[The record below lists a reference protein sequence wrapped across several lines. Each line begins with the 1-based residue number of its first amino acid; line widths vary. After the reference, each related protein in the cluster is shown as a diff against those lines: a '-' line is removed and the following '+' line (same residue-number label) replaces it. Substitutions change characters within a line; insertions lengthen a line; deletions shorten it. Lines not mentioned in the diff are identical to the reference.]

1 MSTVTDKS
9 VCVDI
14 DGVVLNLMQG
24 IHLYLEPLGY
34 NFDIDHIEAYNFKY
48 DSLGFDRKVIFDAIN
63 NVKSFELAPFYDGAV
78 EALQKLQYF
87 VKTKS
92 YTKISEIPEI
102 YDRRKNL
109 LNFLKLEGKPITS
122 VQKPVDFSADAL
134 FDDCLDVHKQW
145 IEQGSKA
152 KLFLI
157 DRPYN
162 QKTNENMG
170 SLDWSRIVRCKNFEE
185 AVDFYISSLV

>member
-78 EALQKLQYF
+78 EAVQKLQYF

-102 YDRRKNL
+102 YNRRKNL

-122 VQKPVDFSADAL
+122 AQKPVDFSADAL

-162 QKTNENMG
+162 QKTNENNG

-185 AVDFYISSLV
+185 AVDFYISSLI

>member
-1 MSTVTDKS
+1 MSTIANKS

-24 IHLYLEPLGY
+24 IHLYLKPLGY

-48 DSLGFDRKVIFDAIN
+48 NSLGFDRKIIFNALND
-63 NVKSFELAPFYDGAV
+63 VKSFELAPFYDGAV
-78 EALQKLQYF
+78 EAVQKLQRF

-109 LNFLKLEGKPITS
+109 LDFLKLEGEPITS
-122 VQKPVDFSADAL
+122 LQKPVDFSVDAL

-162 QKTNENMG
+162 QKTNANKG

>member
-78 EALQKLQYF
+78 EAVQKLQYF

-102 YDRRKNL
+102 YNRRKNL

>member
-48 DSLGFDRKVIFDAIN
+48 DSLGFDRKIIFDAIN

-78 EALQKLQYF
+78 EAVQKLQYF

-102 YDRRKNL
+102 YNRRKNL
-109 LNFLKLEGKPITS
+109 LNFLKLEGNPITLL
-122 VQKPVDFSADAL
+122 QKPVDFSADAL

-162 QKTNENMG
+162 QKTNENKG

>member
-24 IHLYLEPLGY
+24 IRLYLEPLGY

-63 NVKSFELAPFYDGAV
+63 NVKSFELAPFYNGAV
-78 EALQKLQYF
+78 EAVQKLQYF

-102 YDRRKNL
+102 YNRRKNL

>member
-109 LNFLKLEGKPITS
+109 LNFLKLEGEPITS
-122 VQKPVDFSADAL
+122 LQKPVDFSVDAL

-162 QKTNENMG
+162 QKINANKG

>member
-9 VCVDI
+9 VCIDI
-14 DGVVLNLMQG
+14 GGVVLNLMQG
-24 IHLYLEPLGY
+24 IHLYLESLGY

-48 DSLGFDRKVIFDAIN
+48 DSLGFDRKVIFNALND
-63 NVKSFELAPFYDGAV
+63 VKSFELAPFYDGAV

-87 VKTKS
+87 VNTKS

-109 LNFLKLEGKPITS
+109 LDFLKLEGEPITS

>member
-9 VCVDI
+9 VCVDV

-78 EALQKLQYF
+78 EAVQKLQYF

-102 YDRRKNL
+102 YNRRKNL

>member
-78 EALQKLQYF
+78 EAVQKLQYF

-102 YDRRKNL
+102 YSRRKNL

>member
-109 LNFLKLEGKPITS
+109 LDFLKLEGEPITS
-122 VQKPVDFSADAL
+122 LQKPVDFSVDAL

>member
-63 NVKSFELAPFYDGAV
+63 NIKSFELAPFYDGAV
-78 EALQKLQYF
+78 EAVQKLQYF

-102 YDRRKNL
+102 YNRRKNL

-122 VQKPVDFSADAL
+122 AQKPVDFSADAL

-162 QKTNENMG
+162 QKTNENKG